1 MSEARAQRDRRLMQ
15 RTAALLS
22 EDYPL
27 DQLLER
33 LCDAVRAELDAAIAF
48 VALART
54 DGTLAVEACAS
65 AKPGA
70 EPIIT
75 ERSSAY
81 SAYHAATP
89 MMDRGREIAVPIT
102 HRERTLGVLAVV
114 GDGST
119 TYDEGDQRM
128 LTAIARYLAIAV
140 RNQRI
145 PAILTKRIAFN
156 RLSTLAIVLC
166 AVILSVVIGGYTALR
181 AQQSEQ
187 IARNA
192 VTERLHNMVSRL
204 GDYVLDAQQLSAST
218 AFVIKDSR
226 DERAPLEKTLLA
238 MLRSA
243 RTPEIYGVGVWFA
256 PFAFD
261 GRTRLYGPYAH
272 WTPQHA
278 AILTYE
284 WMRPGYNFPSR
295 PWYLAGL
302 HSNGDVTFTNP
313 YFDTDHVYVT
323 AARAFYRSDG
333 RLAGVVT
340 VDSILPTLEGSL
352 RIRAAPGSFASVTTG
367 DGTLLLSSDD
377 AGLLAFARRSGKVS
391 GLIAVP
397 PSTVSAYE
405 SYSEQGNPARFSELL
420 AITKWRASLAVD
432 RGSLQT
438 EGWRFFGIALVA
450 VAGIWIV
457 AVIAIVAVSRSRQ
470 QVERTRD
477 LEEQRLMLETEIA
490 DRIRAEERLREYAY
504 RDELTG
510 LPNRAFVVAQ
520 IATQL
525 ERLRLGADDN
535 IAVLF
540 IDIDRFNLINDSLG
554 HATGDRLLAE
564 FGARLAKN
572 TRPGDVVGRLGGDE
586 YVMLIR
592 IASDL
597 EARARAAEV
606 LQSLRHPFVISGHEF
621 FVSASIG
628 IANGDPRYESPEELL
643 RDADA
648 AMYGSKRAGRATFR
662 VFDRSM
668 HADALE
674 QLALETDLRRGL
686 ERGEIYAEY
695 QPIVTLADGAIAGF
709 EALARWKHPTRGRVM
724 PDVFIKLA
732 EQSGLIVDIDER
744 IVSLA
749 CEAVKGWVADF
760 PDIFVAVNASAAHLA
775 RVDDLAI
782 VREAIKGSG
791 VPATAIKVEITET
804 AVMENGEK
812 SLAVLTSLRDLG
824 VRVSIDDF
832 GTGYSSLS
840 HLQSLPIEEL
850 KIDRSFVSSML
861 KNEKSGEIV
870 RAILAISKTLH
881 LRVTAEGIETEEQA
895 ARLQRFGIEYG
906 QGYYYGMAVEPEMA
920 GRLLRTR
927 LKRSVGV

>member
-22 EDYPL
+22 QDYPL

-33 LCDAVRAELDAAIAF
+33 LCDAVRSELDGTMAF
-48 VALART
+48 VALARA
-54 DGTLAVEACAS
+54 DGQLAVEACAG
-65 AKPGA
+65 AKPSP

-89 MMDRGREIAVPIT
+89 IVDRRREIAVPIT
-102 HRERTLGVLAVV
+102 HRERTLGVLAVI
-114 GDGST
+114 GDGSAE
-119 TYDEGDQRM
+119 YDEGDQRM

-156 RLSTLAIVLC
+156 RLAVLAIVLC
-166 AVILSVVIGGYTALR
+166 AVILSVVIVAYTALR
-181 AQQSEQ
+181 AQQSDQ
-187 IARNA
+187 VARNG
-192 VTERLHNMVSRL
+192 VTQQLHNIVSRL

-218 AFVIKDSR
+218 AFVIKESR
-226 DERAPLEKTLLA
+226 NDRGSIEKTLLA

-243 RTPEIYGVGVWFA
+243 RTAEIYGVGVWFQPYA
-256 PFAFD
+256 LD

-272 WTPQHA
+272 WTPQHTA
-278 AILTYE
+278 TLTYE
-284 WMRPGYNFPSR
+284 WMRPSYNFPSR

-302 HSNGDVTFTNP
+302 RAKGDVTFTNP

-323 AARAFYRSDG
+323 AARAFYSADG

-352 RIRAAPGSFASVTTG
+352 RIRAVPGTFAYVTTE
-367 DGTLLLSSDD
+367 DGTVLLSSDD
-377 AGLLAFARRSGKVS
+377 AGLLAFARRSGNVAGLLEVS
-391 GLIAVP
+391 PATL
-397 PSTVSAYE
+397 SSYE
-405 SYSEQGNPARFSELL
+405 RYSEHGNPAVFSELL
-420 AITKWRASLAVD
+420 AATKWRATLAVD
-432 RGSLQT
+432 QGNLQV
-438 EGWRFFGIALVA
+438 EAWRFFGIALVA

-457 AVIAIVAVSRSRQ
+457 AAVGIVAVSRSRQ

-490 DRIRAEERLREYAY
+490 DRIRAEERLREHAY

-510 LPNRAFVVAQ
+510 LPNRAFMIAQ

-564 FGARLAKN
+564 FGARLAKGA
-572 TRPGDVVGRLGGDE
+572 RPGDVLGRLGGDE
-586 YVMLIR
+586 YVLLIR

-597 EARARAAEV
+597 ESRARAAEV

-643 RDADA
+643 READA

-686 ERGEIYAEY
+686 ERGEVYAEY
-695 QPIVTLADGAIAGF
+695 QPIISLADGAIAGV

-749 CEAVKGWVADF
+749 CAAVKEWVVDF

-775 RVDDLAI
+775 RVDDIAI
-782 VREAIKGSG
+782 VREAIKVSG
-791 VPATAIKVEITET
+791 VPATAIKVEITES

-861 KNEKSGEIV
+861 KNEKSAEIV

-881 LRVTAEGIETEEQA
+881 LRVTAEGVETEEQA
-895 ARLQRFGIEYG
+895 LRLQRFGIEYA
-906 QGYYYGMAVEPEMA
+906 QGYHYGMPVEPEMA